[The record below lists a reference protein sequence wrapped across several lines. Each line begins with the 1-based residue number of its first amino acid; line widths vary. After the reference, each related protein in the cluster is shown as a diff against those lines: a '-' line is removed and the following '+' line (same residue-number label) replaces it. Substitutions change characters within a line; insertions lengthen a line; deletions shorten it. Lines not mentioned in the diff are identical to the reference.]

1 MGNLIFIAIAI
12 GLFSGAFLGYWWS
25 KSLAFRLSKRSIAP
39 RVVLV
44 CSAGGAF
51 LIMLPAFYISFIVG
65 GNLGGGWGEVV
76 SNSIGLGSVGVPI
89 GLALGIAIIS
99 GCGLTF
105 GALAGGLFGWLLT
118 HVLPKSALTNHSSG
132 TR

>member
-1 MGNLIFIAIAI
+1 MGNPIFIAIAI

-25 KSLAFRLSKRSIAP
+25 KSLAFKLSKRSIAP
-39 RVVLV
+39 RVVLA
-44 CSAGGAF
+44 CSAGGAL

-65 GNLGGGWGEVV
+65 GNLGGGWGEAA

-89 GLALGIAIIS
+89 GLAVGIAIIF
-99 GCGLTF
+99 GGGLAV
-105 GALAGGLFGWLLT
+105 GALVGGLFGWLLT
-118 HVLPKSALTNHSSG
+118 YALPKSALTNHSSG